1 MSLDGGFAYVAGHCG
16 LVPVL
21 GENYSEW
28 VGLSVSLWAGAQ
40 KGDETVPF
48 FFLVK

>member
-21 GENYSEW
+21 AENY
-28 VGLSVSLWAGAQ
+28 LSTHSSGRLGSKCVNAPLEGY
-40 KGDETVPF
+40 
-48 FFLVK
+48 

>member
-21 GENYSEW
+21 AENYCEW
-28 VGLSVSLWAGAQ
+28 GASLHFSLGHGHR
-40 KGDETVPF
+40 K
-48 FFLVK
+48 VKK